1 MAPVVSSLAVAAVV
15 LAAALLAAAGAR
27 ADEAAAPGAGGALH
41 LTAEPARLELGKDD
55 GCELRVAAPPDV
67 EEVSFTTSA
76 GRVEAV
82 RRLPGGGFVARY
94 RAPAVHVPRVAIVA
108 ALGRGARGL
117 EDGWLAIPLAG
128 RGTARV
134 RGTPGTSVTLRVGD
148 RVFGPEQVDAG
159 GVAAIPVVVPP
170 GVREAHQGFRPID
183 LPVPE
188 TALVHVV
195 ADRAEVRADRE
206 EKVRILAYVVAPHG
220 AARHGDAPSFE
231 PSRGTVSFAEREAG
245 AYAGTWIL
253 PAGPAGEDRLVVRLP
268 SSAPS
273 REVVRVV
280 ALVGPAAT
288 VAVSFDRPRLVAGGE
303 PATVTAR
310 ALDGGGNT
318 VPARL
323 VLSVTGADLSN
334 VRVVRPGEVVARVA
348 AGERLRAVEAVVS
361 ASAPDLGISGGRALA
376 LHPGAPAAARFAAQQ
391 LVRGDGRTEVALRL
405 AVEDRFGNPVAAEP
419 QVTAERG
426 KILAVARRGQGELEV
441 RYLPP
446 AVVRP
451 EQEVVRARAG
461 DVVATLEPVVAPR
474 EPALRLEAGAGAGI
488 EVGGRFGGGVAT
500 LALERPADL
509 AFALRLGLEPALR
522 VEAGVLAASGTLA
535 GTALAGGSVRH
546 RASERA
552 TLSASAT
559 LGAAFGDGSASLAA
573 RAAAAL
579 AVRTGPL
586 EPFAELSLL
595 GARVPAHGT
604 FAVAALSLGARFG
617 LEEQHDRHPDRR

>member
-1 MAPVVSSLAVAAVV
+1 MAPAVSRLAVIAVLLV
-15 LAAALLAAAGAR
+15 AAAEAR
-27 ADEAAAPGAGGALH
+27 ADEAAAPGAGGALRIS
-41 LTAEPARLELGKDD
+41 AEPGRLELGKDD

-67 EEVSFTTSA
+67 EEVVFTASA
-76 GRVEAV
+76 GRIEAV

-94 RAPAVHVPRVAIVA
+94 RTPAAHFPRVAIVA
-108 ALGRGARGL
+108 VLGRGARGL
-117 EDGWLAIPLAG
+117 EDGWLAIPMAG

-134 RGTPGTSVTLRVGD
+134 HGTPGTSVTLRVGD
-148 RVFGPEQVDAG
+148 RVFGPAQVDAG

-170 GVREAHQGFRPID
+170 GVREGHQGFRPID

-188 TALVHVV
+188 TPLVHAV
-195 ADRAEVRADRE
+195 ADRSEVRADRE
-206 EKVRILAYVVAPHG
+206 EKVRVLAYVVAPHG
-220 AARHGDAPSFE
+220 AARRGDAPSFE
-231 PSRGTVSFAEREAG
+231 PSRGSVAVAEREAG
-245 AYAGTWIL
+245 AYTGTWTL

-268 SSAPS
+268 ASAAS

-280 ALVGPAAT
+280 ALVGPPAT
-288 VAVSFDRPRLVAGGE
+288 VAVSFDRSGLAAGSE

-310 ALDGGGNT
+310 ALDAGGNT

-323 VLSVTGADLSN
+323 VLAATGAELSD
-334 VRVVRPGEVVARVA
+334 VRVVRPGEVVARLA
-348 AGERLRAVEAVVS
+348 AGERLRAVEAVVI
-361 ASAPDLGISGGRALA
+361 ASAPDLGISGGRALP
-376 LHPGAPAAARFAAQQ
+376 LHPGVPAAARFGAQR

-405 AVEDRFGNPVAAEP
+405 VVEDRFGNPVAAEP
-419 QVTAERG
+419 HVTAERG
-426 KILAVARRGQGELEV
+426 KIVAVARRGPGELEV

-446 AVVRP
+446 AVDRP

-461 DVVATLEPVVAPR
+461 DTVATLEPVIAPR
-474 EPALRLEAGAGAGI
+474 EPALRLEAGAGVGT

-522 VEAGVLAASGTLA
+522 VEAGVLAAPGALA

-546 RASERA
+546 RVSERA

-559 LGAAFGDGSASLAA
+559 LGGAFGDGSASLAA
-573 RAAAAL
+573 RAGAAL

-595 GARVPAHGT
+595 AARVPAHGAFT
-604 FAVAALSLGARFG
+604 VAALSLGARFG
-617 LEEQHDRHPDRR
+617 LEELHDRHPDRR